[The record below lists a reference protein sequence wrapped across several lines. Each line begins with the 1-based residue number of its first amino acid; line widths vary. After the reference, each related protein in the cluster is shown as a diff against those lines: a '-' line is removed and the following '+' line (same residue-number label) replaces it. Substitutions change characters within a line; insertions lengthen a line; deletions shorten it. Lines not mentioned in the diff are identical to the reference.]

1 MGDTFSEMES
11 HMCTDMHI
19 IHIND
24 IEIRLTL
31 SVMKETIKVNNIYFL
46 KMKGVQNRECA
57 P

>member
-24 IEIRLTL
+24 IEIRFTL